1 MKVLISGGGIAGL
14 AAAHALAGGGH
25 DVTIVELA
33 PDLRPGGQLVDLRGT
48 SREAA
53 DRMGLLEPIRAAQLP
68 QKGMRYVDDR
78 GRTLAELGVEM
89 FGGQGPVA
97 DLEILRGDLTRVLF
111 ELVAGRVDLR
121 FGDSIAALAPDDR
134 GVDVTFEHGAPER
147 FDLVVAADGLHS
159 RVRRLVWGPEAD
171 YLRSLGGVTSFFDVP
186 EPEPLDGWSLM
197 DILPGRRMVLIRP
210 DAAPGRSKAILT
222 WFGDHR
228 LPDRH
233 DVEAQKDLVRSGL
246 ADGVWHLP
254 ALSAALDTTSEFYF
268 DSLVQVHMPELSRG
282 RVVLLG
288 DAGYCTSPLSGQG
301 TALALIGAYV
311 LANELGRRP
320 EGDVVDALR
329 AYEREMA
336 PHIEAGR
343 ELPPGSGSFATP
355 KSRMGIRVLHAYIR
369 ASSRPPLLTLIEK
382 AMSSRHDVPLPAYD
396 TVAV

>member
-14 AAAHALAGGGH
+14 TAAHALSDGGH
-25 DVTIVELA
+25 DVTVVELA

-53 DRMGLLEPIRAAQLP
+53 ARLGLLEAITAAQLP
-68 QKGMRYVDDR
+68 QRGMRYVDDR

-111 ELVAGRVDLR
+111 EIVAGRVDLR
-121 FGDSIAALAPDDR
+121 FGESIASLSLDDT
-134 GVDVTFEHGAPER
+134 GVDVAFEHGGPER

-159 RVRRLVWGPEAD
+159 KVRRLVWGPEAD
-171 YLRSLGGVTSFFDVP
+171 YVRSLGGVTSFFDVP

-197 DILPGRRMVLIRP
+197 DILPGRRMVMIRP
-210 DAAPGRSKAILT
+210 DAAPGRSKAIVT
-222 WFGDHR
+222 WFGEHD
-228 LPDRH
+228 LPDRR
-233 DVEAQKDLVRSGL
+233 DVEAQKQLVRSAL

-268 DSLVQVHMPELSRG
+268 DALVQVHMPELSRG

-301 TALALIGAYV
+301 TALALIGAYL
-311 LANELGRRP
+311 LASELGRRP
-320 EGDVVDALR
+320 DGQAVESLQ

-355 KSRMGIRVLHAYIR
+355 KSRLGIRVLHGYIR
-369 ASSRPPLLTLIEK
+369 LSARRPLLTVVEK

-396 TVAV
+396 AVGV

>member
-14 AAAHALAGGGH
+14 TAAHALSDGGH
-25 DVTIVELA
+25 DVTVVELA

-53 DRMGLLEPIRAAQLP
+53 ARMGLLEAITAAQLP
-68 QKGMRYVDDR
+68 QRGMRYVDDR

-111 ELVAGRVDLR
+111 EVVAGRVDLR
-121 FGDSIAALAPDDR
+121 FGESIAALSADDD
-134 GVDVTFEHGAPER
+134 GVDVAFEHGGPER

-171 YLRSLGGVTSFFDVP
+171 YVRSLGGVTSFFDVP

-197 DILPGRRMVLIRP
+197 DILPGRRMVMIRP
-210 DAAPGRSKAILT
+210 DAAPGRSKAIVT
-222 WFGDHR
+222 WFGEHD
-228 LPDRH
+228 LPDRR
-233 DVEAQKDLVRSGL
+233 DVDAQKQLVRSAL

-268 DSLVQVHMPELSRG
+268 DALVQVHTPELSRG

-301 TALALIGAYV
+301 TALALIGAYL
-311 LANELGRRP
+311 LASELGRRSDR
-320 EGDVVDALR
+320 DVVEALA

-355 KSRMGIRVLHAYIR
+355 KSRLGIRVLHGYIR
-369 ASSRPPLLTLIEK
+369 LSARRPLLTVVEK

-396 TVAV
+396 AVGV